1 MAAIKSPKKKP
12 ARTLPD
18 GSRLEALEG
27 TVEELTEV
35 IRALMRD
42 SVAATKQLAS
52 HELRL
57 RALERK
63 GSGRR

>member
-1 MAAIKSPKKKP
+1 MAAIKSPKKK
-12 ARTLPD
+12 ATRTPHD
-18 GSRLEALEG
+18 GSRLDALEG
-27 TVEELTEV
+27 TVEELNEV

-52 HELRL
+52 QDLRL

-63 GSGRR
+63 GAGKR